1 MIIIWYSFATG
12 VTEIKVACGSTD
24 LGGKNMVTVS
34 RCIFDISIDSEPGN
48 SINISVFSIAR
59 MDQ

>member
-1 MIIIWYSFATG
+1 MLP
-12 VTEIKVACGSTD
+12 VVAHI

-59 MDQ
+59 MDE